1 MMNNMKY
8 ILALSS
14 CLIFLSCSRTSEKT
28 PLVDAQVNL
37 GPAQKDVDLDLRSL
51 SIEERKNYL
60 KTNGEFATKDFFQ
73 FSENLLSLSRQKN
86 SREIEMFSR
95 GLIQNY
101 RDLPIQKSTFADSL
115 YTQTILGEGEP
126 EVRKQLKIISKEIQR
141 AILGLSNLL
150 DKSGKNYPWPQN
162 LNNFAEAL
170 SVTDAYATWM
180 VNEIPKLGLDREITR
195 PIQSAIKGEYSRFRP
210 IVAGH
215 MENVQSAPTLSR
227 SLVALSAAMTEF
239 QIKLAGADLAE
250 FKKAQKLATS
260 IDAVESSQDALTLII
275 DVWRMSSPAD
285 RERIFKAKIPDLYD
299 FLKDKDESSLDC
311 LASSFCI
318 NPVLGLAKRVAILPK
333 ISEYGVEKVQDE
345 VDSAARQELMKSV
358 LKAVA
363 GFIPTLP
370 GYVKDQMLVEVEK
383 YKKQIADI
391 EKDFSGFAKTRI
403 KKWSDTN
410 FKTAVRGYEPLQIN
424 LKLPNAKDLEI
435 GLLNLNS
442 KQIESGAE
450 VMGSSL
456 AIAHEFLPPK
466 TGAKFAL
473 RAALVEPII
482 KMLSITGFRKVGGA
496 IYPSLML
503 PLDGERE
510 QLFNI
515 SNLLQGTTSFA
526 VPNRFIA
533 NPQTMIMNRKTAPK
547 DSSVSSQAELLRGFS
562 KQIKFHRDWEHN
574 TFDEVLGSI
583 KIDEVIPEAPRGAID
598 YSLFPKDVVFTLAVG
613 GAGGILQNIIR
624 NLSPAFLILD
634 KNEILWGND
643 YLKISEGKISTVAA
657 MVNIENGKRGEQIRT
672 ADIAKFIIAVDEFL
686 EATDGIEKTKSPVLN
701 AVDENGKSILEQ
713 VSEARRYLRLFQM
726 GLTNFLVY
734 YAQNKDGSF
743 SSSFHLGKSLARESN
758 LIYLQDQVLAIQ
770 ALNRTSKRLNLP
782 LFRWAALDGFY
793 FLNKKMWDAKSQFY
807 TKSYS
812 EKTGGMGNLNSMD
825 LVQALQGLEES
836 SEILPGPS
844 KQQWNKVINPW
855 ITALERF

>member
-1 MMNNMKY
+1 MMKMNSFFVLSICV
-8 ILALSS
+8 ILS
-14 CLIFLSCSRTSEKT
+14 SCSRTSDKT

-37 GPAQKDVDLDLRSL
+37 GPAQMDTDL
-51 SIEERKNYL
+51 SIKPLLLEERKKL
-60 KTNGEFATKDFFQ
+60 LRINGEIDTKDFFQ
-73 FSENLLSLSRQKN
+73 YSENLLSLSRQKN
-86 SREIEMFSR
+86 SREIEEFSR

-101 RDLPIQKSTFADSL
+101 REMPLPKSTFAESL

-126 EVRKQLKIISKEIQR
+126 EVGKQLKIFSKEIQR

-150 DKSGKNYPWPQN
+150 DKSGKNYPWPQK

-170 SVTDAYATWM
+170 SATDEYAAWM

-210 IVAGH
+210 IVAEH

-227 SLVALSAAMTEF
+227 SLEALKAAMAQF
-239 QIKLAGADLAE
+239 QIKLMGSDLAE
-250 FKKAQKLATS
+250 LKKAEKIATS
-260 IDAVESSQDALTLII
+260 IDGVKSSQDALTLII
-275 DVWRMSSPAD
+275 DVWRISSPED

-311 LASSFCI
+311 LASSFCL
-318 NPVLGLAKRVAILPK
+318 NPVLGLAKRVSILPQ
-333 ISEYGVEKVQDE
+333 IFEYGVEKVQSE
-345 VDSAARQELMKSV
+345 VDSTARAELMKSV
-358 LKAVA
+358 LNAVA
-363 GFIPTLP
+363 GFIPILP
-370 GYVKDQMLVEVEK
+370 GFVKEQMLVEVEK
-383 YKKQIADI
+383 YKKQIAEI
-391 EKDFSGFAKTRI
+391 EKDFPGFAKARI
-403 KKWSDTN
+403 KKWADVN
-410 FKTAVRGYEPLQIN
+410 FKNSLRGFDPAKIN
-424 LKLPNAKDLEI
+424 IKLPSAKELEI
-435 GLLNLNS
+435 ESLADQS
-442 KQIESGAE
+442 KQMESGAE

-456 AIAHEFLPPK
+456 AIAHEFLPAK

-482 KMLSITGFRKVGGA
+482 KMLSITGFRKAGGA
-496 IYPSLML
+496 LFPSLML
-503 PLDGERE
+503 PLDGEKE
-510 QLFNI
+510 QLFNV

-526 VPNRFIA
+526 VPNRFLA
-533 NPQTMIMNRKTAPK
+533 NPQTMIMDRKSAPR

-562 KQIKFHRDWEHN
+562 KQIAFHRDWEKN
-574 TFDEVLGSI
+574 LFDEVLGNI
-583 KIDEVIPEAPRGAID
+583 KIDDLVPEAPRGSID
-598 YSLFPKDVVFTLAVG
+598 YSLFPKEVVFTLAVG

-643 YLKISEGKISTVAA
+643 YQKISEGKISTVAA

-686 EATDGIEKTKSPVLN
+686 EATEGLENTKSPILN
-701 AVDENGKSILEQ
+701 AMDENGKSILEQ
-713 VSEARRYLRLFQM
+713 VDEARRYLRLFQM

-743 SSSFHLGKSLARESN
+743 SSSFQLGKSISRDSEFIL
-758 LIYLQDQVLAIQ
+758 LQDQVLAIR
-770 ALNRTSKRLNLP
+770 ALNKTAKRLNLP

-793 FLNKKMWDAKSQFY
+793 FLNKKMWNVKSQFY
-807 TKSYS
+807 SKSYS
-812 EKTGGMGNLNSMD
+812 KKTGAIGNLSSMD
-825 LVQALQGLEES
+825 LVATLQGLEES
-836 SEILPGPS
+836 SEILPNSS

-855 ITALERF
+855 ILAIEEF